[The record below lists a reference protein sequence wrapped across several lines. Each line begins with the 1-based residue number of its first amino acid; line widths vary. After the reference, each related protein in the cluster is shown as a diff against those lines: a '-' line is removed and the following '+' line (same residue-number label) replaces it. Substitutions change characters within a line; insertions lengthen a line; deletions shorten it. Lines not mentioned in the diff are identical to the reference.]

1 MAGSLATSVGTYL
14 RQSSAPAQ
22 SVALT
27 LPLLCLYGLGILI
40 SPGARNGVDFVTQML
55 FAGAQSVGIAGGA
68 AYLGFYGL
76 LIAVNFGLIAW
87 LRRSQQWQP
96 RYLVPLLLECVVY
109 AVATGVVSSAITR
122 DLALST
128 AAPSF
133 GVFDGLV
140 VSAGAGLH
148 EELLFRL
155 GMFGLPAWLWLG
167 KDWRR
172 PSRGLLLLWFAS
184 SVLFSLAH
192 YLGPEN
198 FAMTSFIYRTV
209 SGLLFG
215 ALFALRGFAVAAW
228 THALYDVWVIV
239 VLGH

>member
-1 MAGSLATSVGTYL
+1 MRAAISAYL
-14 RQSSAPAQ
+14 KQSSAPVQ

-27 LPLLCLYGLGILI
+27 LPLLCLYGLGILL

-55 FAGAQSVGIAGGA
+55 FDGAQSLGLAGNA
-68 AYLGFYGL
+68 TYLGFYGV
-76 LIAVNFGLIAW
+76 LIAVNLGLLGW
-87 LRRSQQWQP
+87 LRRRQQWQP
-96 RYLVPLLLECVVY
+96 RYLLPLLLECAVY
-109 AVATGVVSSAITR
+109 ALATGAVSSAITR

-133 GVFDGLV
+133 GPFDGLV

-148 EELLFRL
+148 EELVFRL
-155 GMFGLPAWLWLG
+155 GLFGLPAWLWLG
-167 KDWRR
+167 KDWRL
-172 PSRGLLLLWFAS
+172 PSRGLAALWLGS

-192 YLGPEN
+192 YLGPES
-198 FAMTSFIYRTV
+198 FAWTTFVYRTV

-215 ALFALRGFAVAAW
+215 ALYAARGFAVAAW